1 MKISET
7 ICPANHSN
15 EAVNEAL
22 DNPYPFNLT
31 GPNDS
36 QEFAAIAKTP
46 NGELR
51 MDFETTDYDNFSI
64 DFAVGKSMGKTEAGD
79 EFRVFATVVAM
90 MNKWISTVGIES
102 VESIDFGANKGEHA
116 SDGRAKLYTR
126 FAKKLASQL
135 GWKLEQSTTSNR
147 STEFFR
153 LTNPKP
159 VPRDDAYFDALEDGN
174 LGPNGE
180 IPAQYTESVKE
191 EVEVSLYGDAEK
203 GYTLSKIEV
212 SGDERNAGQGTK
224 AMQDIVDRMDREGA
238 IIALTPDDA
247 FGGNKNRLFKFYKR
261 FGFVPNKGRNKDFRF
276 RETMIRY
283 PQTNEAVSDGHQA
296 EEKDAR
302 VTQLQLNAL
311 EKVLDRVFG
320 NVGIDVEFTR
330 HFLDRVND
338 ARNVKPISIQEL
350 GMLFKKEFIK
360 YGKPIAQL
368 GPDAEAVMKDL
379 SSDINIPF
387 ALNWNGKELEL
398 IAKTVMRKKNFT
410 TPNKEFAVEA
420 DYVTDAR
427 TDNIFHEL
435 NESRMWK
442 QLKQLTG
449 LKMSKV
455 AELMFEQLLAMQIFA
470 SADPAYAA
478 QQAAQIMR
486 LQNFD
491 GFRTSQPDLY
501 NVLTIMV
508 NPERFEDRVIQD
520 VQVTVPEL
528 RLKRNLRALAK
539 NSLNNSD
546 YGYMMLILQQEMQ
559 DFLPAPLVQL
569 RRQVGNWDRIP
580 ASDKKVIVDRLM
592 LQMRERG
599 LQTEYFEKL
608 RKLKFT

>member
-1 MKISET
+1 
-7 ICPANHSN
+7 
-15 EAVNEAL
+15 
-22 DNPYPFNLT
+22 
-31 GPNDS
+31 
-36 QEFAAIAKTP
+36 
-46 NGELR
+46 
-51 MDFETTDYDNFSI
+51 
-64 DFAVGKSMGKTEAGD
+64 
-79 EFRVFATVVAM
+79 
-90 MNKWISTVGIES
+90 
-102 VESIDFGANKGEHA
+102 
-116 SDGRAKLYTR
+116 
-126 FAKKLASQL
+126 
-135 GWKLEQSTTSNR
+135 
-147 STEFFR
+147 
-153 LTNPKP
+153 
-159 VPRDDAYFDALEDGN
+159 
-174 LGPNGE
+174 
-180 IPAQYTESVKE
+180 
-191 EVEVSLYGDAEK
+191 
-203 GYTLSKIEV
+203 
-212 SGDERNAGQGTK
+212 
-224 AMQDIVDRMDREGA
+224 
-238 IIALTPDDA
+238 
-247 FGGNKNRLFKFYKR
+247 
-261 FGFVPNKGRNKDFRF
+261 VPNKGRNKDFRF

-296 EEKDAR
+296 EEKDAG

-410 TPNKEFAVEA
+410 TPNKEFAVES

-508 NPERFEDRVIQD
+508 NPERFEDQVIQD